1 MPSYLHLTIAATVAV
16 HLIGAVVIDVLGV
29 VSKTPPKPPP
39 PRVSMVDIDVSRL
52 PTPPPEPEPV
62 PAPEVPPALPTA
74 APPPPTRAPT
84 PRSRTARAAT
94 TTRPVASSTVET
106 SEPTTPT
113 AGGTETY
120 TLPSIG
126 AEGRGPK
133 MAVGRRQ
140 TERFGR
146 GGTGG
151 GTGTGTGTGGDPGVA
166 PPPVSIAAIKT
177 PAKPKGDF
185 DYFDARK
192 AYPPEAKA
200 LGIAGTIKAK
210 LQVDDT
216 GAVRSVKLLNRLG
229 HGLDELAEKRARA
242 LSFTP
247 ALDAEDRP
255 VASIVIWR
263 FTFELPE

>member
-1 MPSYLHLTIAATVAV
+1 
-16 HLIGAVVIDVLGV
+16 VVIDVLGV

-62 PAPEVPPALPTA
+62 PVPEVPPALPTA

-94 TTRPVASSTVET
+94 TTRPAASSTDET

-146 GGTGG
+146 GGSGG

-200 LGIAGTIKAK
+200 LGSPG
-210 LQVDDT
+210 
-216 GAVRSVKLLNRLG
+216 RSRPSS
-229 HGLDELAEKRARA
+229 R
-242 LSFTP
+242 STTP
-247 ALDAEDRP
+247 ARCAR
-255 VASIVIWR
+255 SSS
-263 FTFELPE
+263 